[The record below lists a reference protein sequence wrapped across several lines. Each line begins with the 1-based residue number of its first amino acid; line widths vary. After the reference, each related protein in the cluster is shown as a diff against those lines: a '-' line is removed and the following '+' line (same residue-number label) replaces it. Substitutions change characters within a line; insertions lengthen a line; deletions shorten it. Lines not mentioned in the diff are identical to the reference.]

1 MTVSLHFC
9 PPLFHIP
16 IPPWPTQRLVYLQVV
31 PGSWVDDVTAACEM
45 MTFDFDQECPLAL
58 CFCFLSASKHKLELR
73 MGMRSVDG
81 WPSPLSCD
89 ADVGRLLPGR
99 YIIFCDN
106 LFYKRCSELG
116 TKKKN
121 TWPFQEDIGKDSIYL
136 KWNFCTVFLSAKQ
149 RSTKCPTWNSTKTN
163 TSAVCEPSP
172 RWPCSIA
179 GLAVAVFIAL
189 PCVYSPV
196 FFF

>member
-116 TKKKN
+116 TKKTKHVTFSGGHWKRLN
-121 TWPFQEDIGKDSIYL
+121 LFKMKFLHGFPFSKTEVNKVSDLEQYKDEYFS
-136 KWNFCTVFLSAKQ
+136 
-149 RSTKCPTWNSTKTN
+149 
-163 TSAVCEPSP
+163 
-172 RWPCSIA
+172 
-179 GLAVAVFIAL
+179 
-189 PCVYSPV
+189 CVWA
-196 FFF
+196 